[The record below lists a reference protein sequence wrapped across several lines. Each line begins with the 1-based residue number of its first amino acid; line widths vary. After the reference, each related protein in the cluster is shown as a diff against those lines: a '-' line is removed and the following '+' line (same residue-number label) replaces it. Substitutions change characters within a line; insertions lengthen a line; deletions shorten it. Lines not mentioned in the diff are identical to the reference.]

1 MHDIHIDVHWRRC
14 VNNLQKTAFALT
26 VLIAAVLAYILKDI
40 VGAFLFEP
48 VSQMWYALY
57 LLYLSIAQIIFWFIL
72 IVVVALIAFG
82 SLYGKFGLARLDEGE
97 KKSKPGPVAN
107 AARHIARSDEGI
119 YYKWLIANRL
129 GKLAR
134 SIFAR
139 NAGNESAGITVLQ
152 GSGHQPTSEIV
163 AYLMSGLTQTF
174 ADYPRRNWLGRL
186 PITPLDVEIERVI
199 EYLESKMER

>member
-1 MHDIHIDVHWRRC
+1 

-57 LLYLSIAQIIFWFIL
+57 LLYLSVAQIIFWFIL

-82 SLYGKFGLARLDEGE
+82 SLYGKFGPARLDEGE
-97 KKSKPGPVAN
+97 TTSKPGPVAN

-119 YYKWLIANRL
+119 
-129 GKLAR
+129 
-134 SIFAR
+134 
-139 NAGNESAGITVLQ
+139 
-152 GSGHQPTSEIV
+152 
-163 AYLMSGLTQTF
+163 
-174 ADYPRRNWLGRL
+174 
-186 PITPLDVEIERVI
+186 
-199 EYLESKMER
+199 